1 MEQRHQYLIK
11 QGDDLFGKR
20 SSLLSYWQE
29 VADNFYPERA
39 DFTTTRSLGED
50 FASNLDTSYPVL
62 ARRDLGNA
70 FSSMLRNADWFEIG
84 TADDIEKDD
93 EAANAWLEAKTA
105 VQRRAMYDKDAQF
118 MRATKEGDHDY
129 AAFGQCV
136 ISVEMYSSPDNGQ
149 QLLYRSWHLRDCAW
163 GETIDGKTLPFHR
176 KWQATATEL
185 KTQFP
190 NTIHKDVEACL
201 EKEPFKKFNVRHI
214 VVRASDYEGK
224 YPGKGRTPYVSIF
237 IDVDNETVLEERG
250 SWTKIYTVPRW
261 QTVSGSQYAYSP
273 ATVAA
278 LPDARLLQAMTFT
291 LLTAGENAVNP
302 PLVGV
307 QDAIRSD
314 LNVFPGGFTAVDA
327 EYDERLGEVLRPL
340 VKETR
345 SLPIGFEMIRDSRS
359 MLAEAFF
366 LNRLNL
372 PQPTGDMTAYEVSQ
386 RIQEYIRAA
395 LPLFEPMEADYNGS
409 ICEDTFTILMR
420 NGAFGP
426 AQAMPESLSS
436 AQIQFQFV
444 SPIKEATERA
454 KGDKLVG
461 ALGLVQNVA
470 PLDPMAP
477 AIIDARTALRDALHG
492 IGVESRWLRSE
503 DQVDEIAISQQE
515 QQQAQALLDSVS
527 QGAEIAEKVGG
538 AAKAMDEGFAGM
550 TGDV

>member
-1 MEQRHQYLIK
+1 MEQRYQTLIK

-20 SSLLSYWQE
+20 GSLLSYWQE

-39 DFTTTRSLGED
+39 DFTNRRYLGEE
-50 FASNLDTSYPVL
+50 FAANLDTSYPIL

-70 FSSMLRNADWFEIG
+70 FSSMLRNGNWFDIG
-84 TADDIEKDD
+84 TAEEIEQND
-93 EAANAWLEAKTA
+93 EAANAWLEQKTK

-118 MRATKEGDHDY
+118 TRATKEGDHDY

-136 ISVEMYSSPDNGQ
+136 ISCELYNSPQNGQ
-149 QLLYRSWHLRDCAW
+149 QLLYRNWHLRDCAW

-176 KWQATATEL
+176 KWKATAQEIYD
-185 KTQFP
+185 QFP
-190 NTIHKDVEACL
+190 KTIHKDVKDCL
-201 EKEPFKKFNVRHI
+201 TKEPGKKFEVRH
-214 VVRASDYEGK
+214 VVTRATDYDGE

-237 IDVDNETVLEERG
+237 IDVENETVLEERG
-250 SWTKIYTVPRW
+250 AWTKIYTVPRW

-302 PLVGV
+302 PVIGV

-314 LNVFPGGFTAVDA
+314 LNLFPGGFTAVDA

-340 VKETR
+340 MKETR
-345 SLPIGFEMIRDSRS
+345 SLPIAFDMIRDSRE
-359 MLAEAFF
+359 MLADAFF

-395 LPLFEPMEADYNGS
+395 LPLFEPMEADYNAS
-409 ICEDTFTILMR
+409 ICEDTFTIMLR

-426 AQAMPESLSS
+426 VEQIPESLSNS
-436 AQIQFQFV
+436 QIQFQFV
-444 SPIKEATERA
+444 SPIKEAEERA
-454 KGDKLVG
+454 KGDRLVG
-461 ALGLVQNVA
+461 ALNLTQSVA
-470 PLDPMAP
+470 PLDPLAP
-477 AIIDARTALRDALHG
+477 ALIDARTALRDALHG

-503 DQVDEIAISQQE
+503 DQVEDIAISQQE
-515 QQQAQALLDSVS
+515 QHQAQALLESVS

-538 AAKAMDEGFAGM
+538 AAGAMKEGFAE
-550 TGDV
+550 VENA